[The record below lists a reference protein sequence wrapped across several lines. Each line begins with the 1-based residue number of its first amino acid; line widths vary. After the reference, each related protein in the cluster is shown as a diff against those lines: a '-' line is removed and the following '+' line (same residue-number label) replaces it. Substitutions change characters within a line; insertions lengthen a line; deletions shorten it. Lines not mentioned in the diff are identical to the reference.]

1 MRTTWTRPNERLDAW
16 AVAHPAGSD
25 TVKRLC
31 LDAQAGIDAL
41 ESIALAAG
49 LPATATPAE
58 VVARVE
64 RLRGYVNDMAEH
76 DCAYGDGCV
85 STARHGRCVGCSARI
100 ASEAGR

>member
-1 MRTTWTRPNERLDAW
+1 MRTTSEERAGWRTGAPMKEGGWSRLFDDAETADVLTD
-16 AVAHPAGSD
+16 AVAN
-25 TVKRLC
+25 
-31 LDAQAGIDAL
+31 
-41 ESIALAAG
+41 IALAAG

-85 STARHGRCVGCSARI
+85 STARHGRCVGCSARR
-100 ASEAGR
+100 ASEAGP